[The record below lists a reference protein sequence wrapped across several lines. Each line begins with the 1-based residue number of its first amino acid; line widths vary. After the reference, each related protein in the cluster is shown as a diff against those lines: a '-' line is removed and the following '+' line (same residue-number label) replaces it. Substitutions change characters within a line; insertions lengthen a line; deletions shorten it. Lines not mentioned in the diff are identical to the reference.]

1 MSTLDNTNDKSPSS
15 SPRSTEKD
23 LSNLYFTFTIADH
36 SSSGSTEP
44 SSTRPKTNT
53 KEELN
58 SLELSSALSNKV
70 AASQPTATKQDS
82 PTKQDTPSSTSSF
95 FSLLFRSKNEEL
107 RALETKF
114 KEIYPQGEISASRFG
129 LRFTADINDSKSP
142 SFSHTRY
149 RSPLAWAGTHTATAL
164 LGYAAYGLYM
174 AAPPFGLLTCA
185 GICAAGWL
193 CTTRPAAEYQLTSR
207 MIANCSGSRAR
218 AKLDPSGALWAH
230 TKADVL
236 AS

>member
-70 AASQPTATKQDS
+70 AASQPTATKQD
-82 PTKQDTPSSTSSF
+82 PQRNKTPRHQHNLF
-95 FSLLFRSKNEEL
+95 FLSYFALKMKNCEHSRLNSKRSILRERSL
-107 RALETKF
+107 
-114 KEIYPQGEISASRFG
+114 PQG
-129 LRFTADINDSKSP
+129 
-142 SFSHTRY
+142 
-149 RSPLAWAGTHTATAL
+149 
-164 LGYAAYGLYM
+164 
-174 AAPPFGLLTCA
+174 
-185 GICAAGWL
+185 
-193 CTTRPAAEYQLTSR
+193 
-207 MIANCSGSRAR
+207 
-218 AKLDPSGALWAH
+218 LD
-230 TKADVL
+230 
-236 AS
+236 